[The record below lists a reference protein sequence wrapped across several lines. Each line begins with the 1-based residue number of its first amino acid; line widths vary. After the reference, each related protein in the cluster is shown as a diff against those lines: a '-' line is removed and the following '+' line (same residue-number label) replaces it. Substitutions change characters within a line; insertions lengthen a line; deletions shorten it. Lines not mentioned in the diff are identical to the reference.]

1 MLLLNLSAV
10 FTSFIIFHKFVK
22 NIERLR
28 HTMEAT
34 IHGYIPTYS
43 DLSSFRSYSSAEENS
58 SIFSNSPP
66 YRTNNPFGTTYL
78 TSPWSKQHNNNNEL
92 KLRFDDL
99 TTDNMYHD
107 HHDHHIHHHHMEHR
121 DHHDHSMKIDYVE
134 KVSTAKGLTGRG
146 RVRGR
151 KKGSTNVLGGKLVP
165 ASPTVMKKRRLQANA
180 RERRRMN
187 GLNEAFDKLRD
198 VVPAMGDEHRLSK
211 YETLQMAQS
220 YIKALCALLEHG
232 ADENTYTIFEQ
243 KDFEKDF

>member
-1 MLLLNLSAV
+1 
-10 FTSFIIFHKFVK
+10 
-22 NIERLR
+22 
-28 HTMEAT
+28 MEAT

-78 TSPWSKQHNNNNEL
+78 TSPWSMQNNNNNEL

-99 TTDNMYHD
+99 TTENMYHD
-107 HHDHHIHHHHMEHR
+107 HHMHHHMEHR
-121 DHHDHSMKIDYVE
+121 DLHDHSMKIDYVE
-134 KVSTAKGLTGRG
+134 NVTTTKGITGRG

-151 KKGSTNVLGGKLVP
+151 KKGSTNMLGGKVVP

-232 ADENTYTIFEQ
+232 ADENTYTIFGQ
-243 KDFEKDF
+243 KDFGKDF